1 MAERISRADYAKR
14 RGVSR
19 SAVTKAVR
27 SGRITLIDG
36 QWIDPVA
43 ADAQWAH
50 HTDPTQSQRA
60 RGWRAAAPA
69 APPVPAPVPQ
79 PPPFDGRG
87 LLEAKRR
94 REDALAQIAEL
105 ELAEKR
111 KVLINVEQLKPALM
125 RAFHAHKTEL
135 LSLPDKWKAELDLLY
150 GTDIDVEVLRRGIND
165 ALLHLSRY
173 NYATNRFDAKDEPDP
188 GDEAPSRSD
197 PPQRDPT

>member
-1 MAERISRADYAKR
+1 MAERISRAEYAKR

-50 HTDPTQSQRA
+50 HTDPTQSLRA
-60 RGWRAAAPA
+60 SRGRAAAPA
-69 APPVPAPVPQ
+69 APPVAAPD
-79 PPPFDGRG
+79 PPPAFDSRG

-94 REDALAQIAEL
+94 REDALAAIAEL

-111 KVLINVEQLKPALM
+111 GVLVNVEQLKPALM
-125 RAFHAHKTEL
+125 QAFHAQKTEL

-150 GTDIDVEVLRRGIND
+150 GTDIDVEVLRRGIHD

-173 NYATNRFDAKDEPDP
+173 NPDTNRFDASDDLDASTTDP
-188 GDEAPSRSD
+188 NPSRSD
-197 PPQRDPT
+197 